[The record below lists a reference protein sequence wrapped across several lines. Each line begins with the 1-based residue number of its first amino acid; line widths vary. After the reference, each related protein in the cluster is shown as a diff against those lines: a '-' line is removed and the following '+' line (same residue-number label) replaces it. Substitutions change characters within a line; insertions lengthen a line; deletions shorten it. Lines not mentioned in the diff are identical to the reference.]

1 MKKGTSRGPAASG
14 KKEER
19 EKKELL
25 HKIKEALSPA
35 KKGGKTA
42 YWLAKETGISY
53 NSIHGYLHNTQEPT
67 LSNLKKIAEVL
78 GISGKDLINF

>member
-1 MKKGTSRGPAASG
+1 MKKGISRNPAKASR
-14 KKEER
+14 KEEQ

-25 HKIKEALSPA
+25 HRIREVLSPD

-53 NSIHGYLHNTQEPT
+53 NSIHGYMHNTQEPT
-67 LSNLKKIAEVL
+67 LSNLKKIADAL
-78 GISGKDLINF
+78 GVSGKDLINF